1 MFRRAGRNPDAFG
14 SGLSAER
21 AVGRIARA
29 SAQRAQRLRQVHG
42 NLRLD
47 DNLAG
52 LGREGARQG
61 ARTRGGER
69 ANRHARFGT
78 QRSRGIGQAR
88 RGQRVRV
95 SARRRGQRPGGRGGL
110 RAHSTSLRGRVLGF
124 EPTESGDGASRTHTL
139 P

>member
-69 ANRHARFGT
+69 ANRHARFGA

-95 SARRRGQRPGGRGGL
+95 SARRRGQRPG
-110 RAHSTSLRGRVLGF
+110 
-124 EPTESGDGASRTHTL
+124 D
-139 P
+139 